1 MITRAVRDDKHG
13 SRTPRRRTLLLLGML
28 VVLLWVHVQLGAQ
41 VDLVDHHLGGDTV
54 RAAEAN
60 SLSQARLL
68 QAGGGAGVGAN
79 GGGGSLGRRETGWE
93 AALAMLRASSTKYV
107 LVDAKNGLGNRLR
120 ALASAM
126 SVAAAL
132 GRPVL
137 LIWVS
142 DLHCNCSYRRLFA
155 QPLPFAL
162 LDEEIPRA
170 NLTDDEFQVYNYMRP
185 EPGAVKDA
193 FVEADLNRHLY
204 FKSAFIMNHPAGGWK
219 FAQRQ
224 IQRLTPVDR
233 IAEMLQANK
242 NMVGLHVRN
251 VFDAPRDAK
260 TNTSVTGAEA
270 VAGARKEYG
279 AEGTRQLMMWRKASH
294 WTNFVPRMIALLREN
309 SFRNPLGLAQEP
321 LQFYLAADSEDAYT
335 GLTKR
340 FPNRIKFQQRDCAS
354 ERCDFRDCEGMI
366 YSIVDMLNLGRT
378 KLILGSGWSSYSE
391 VASYMGGDQGMPVPI
406 LMAGRDFGAMVDDA
420 KKPSRNLPQPACCNP
435 LVDQA
440 ATTGLDFSENMGV
453 EPVRWAHAS
462 ARGLGRE
469 GVLLTAADTEA
480 RDDSVT
486 IQRLWPKPFEI

>member
-1 MITRAVRDDKHG
+1 MSVREKPAPRSGG
-13 SRTPRRRTLLLLGML
+13 SRPPRSALLLLML
-28 VVLLWVHVQLGAQ
+28 VVLLMVHLHLGAQ
-41 VDLVDHHLGGDTV
+41 VVGADDAP
-54 RAAEAN
+54 AAAAP
-60 SLSQARLL
+60 SQASPS
-68 QAGGGAGVGAN
+68 QASPSSSASSSSPGVSHA
-79 GGGGSLGRRETGWE
+79 TGWE
-93 AALAMLRASSTKYV
+93 AALAMLRSSSTKYV
-107 LVDAKNGLGNRLR
+107 LVDAKNGLGNRMR

-251 VFDAPRDAK
+251 VFDAPRDAQ
-260 TNTSVTGAEA
+260 TNTSVTGAAA
-270 VAGARKEYG
+270 VEGAQKEYG
-279 AEGTRQLMMWRKASH
+279 AEGARQLMMWRKASH

-420 KKPSRNLPQPACCNP
+420 KKPSRNQPQPACCNP

>member
-1 MITRAVRDDKHG
+1 
-13 SRTPRRRTLLLLGML
+13 ML
-28 VVLLWVHVQLGAQ
+28 VVLLMVHLHLGAQ
-41 VDLVDHHLGGDTV
+41 VVGADDAP
-54 RAAEAN
+54 AAAAP
-60 SLSQARLL
+60 SQASPS
-68 QAGGGAGVGAN
+68 QASPSSSASSSSPGVSHA
-79 GGGGSLGRRETGWE
+79 TGWE
-93 AALAMLRASSTKYV
+93 AALAMLRSSSTKYV
-107 LVDAKNGLGNRLR
+107 LVDAKNGLGNRMR

-242 NMVGLHVRN
+242 KMVGLHVRN
-251 VFDAPRDAK
+251 VFDAPRDAQ
-260 TNTSVTGAEA
+260 TNTSVTGAAA
-270 VAGARKEYG
+270 VEGAQKEYG
-279 AEGTRQLMMWRKASH
+279 AEGARQLMMWRKASH

-340 FPNRIKFQQRDCAS
+340 FPNRIKFQQRECAS

-391 VASYMGGDQGMPVPI
+391 VAAYIGGAQGQPVPI
-406 LMAGRDFGAMVDDA
+406 LMAGRDFGVVVDDK
-420 KKPSRNLPQPACCNP
+420 KKPSRNVPQPACCNE
-435 LVDQA
+435 LMEHA
-440 ATTGLDFSENMGV
+440 AGSLDFTENMGL
-453 EPVRWAHAS
+453 EKVRS
-462 ARGLGRE
+462 GGE
-469 GVLLTAADTEA
+469 EDEK
-480 RDDSVT
+480 T
-486 IQRLWPKPFEI
+486 IQRFWPAPFAGFGA

>member
-1 MITRAVRDDKHG
+1 MSVREKPAPRSGG
-13 SRTPRRRTLLLLGML
+13 SRPPRSALLLLML
-28 VVLLWVHVQLGAQ
+28 VVLLMVHLHLGAQ
-41 VDLVDHHLGGDTV
+41 VVGADDAP
-54 RAAEAN
+54 AAAAP
-60 SLSQARLL
+60 SQASPS
-68 QAGGGAGVGAN
+68 QASPSSSASSSSPGVSHA
-79 GGGGSLGRRETGWE
+79 TGWE
-93 AALAMLRASSTKYV
+93 AALAMLRSSSTKYV
-107 LVDAKNGLGNRLR
+107 LVDAKNGLGNRMR

-242 NMVGLHVRN
+242 KMVGLHVRN
-251 VFDAPRDAK
+251 VFDAPRDAQ
-260 TNTSVTGAEA
+260 TNTSVTGAAA
-270 VAGARKEYG
+270 VEGAQKEYG
-279 AEGTRQLMMWRKASH
+279 AEGARQLMMWRKASH

-309 SFRNPLGLAQEP
+309 SFRNPHGLAQSP

-340 FPNRIKFQQRDCAS
+340 FPNRIKFQPRSCAS
-354 ERCDFRDCEGMI
+354 ERCDFRDCEGML

>member
-1 MITRAVRDDKHG
+1 MSVREKPAPRSGG
-13 SRTPRRRTLLLLGML
+13 SRPPRSALLLLML
-28 VVLLWVHVQLGAQ
+28 VVLLMVHLHLGAQ
-41 VDLVDHHLGGDTV
+41 VVGADDAP
-54 RAAEAN
+54 AAAAPSQASPSQA
-60 SLSQARLL
+60 SLSSSSSSA
-68 QAGGGAGVGAN
+68 AAGVSHA
-79 GGGGSLGRRETGWE
+79 TGWE
-93 AALAMLRASSTKYV
+93 AALAMLRSSSTKYV
-107 LVDAKNGLGNRLR
+107 LVDAKNGLGNRMR

-242 NMVGLHVRN
+242 KMVGLHVRN
-251 VFDAPRDAK
+251 VFDAPRDAQ
-260 TNTSVTGAEA
+260 TNTSVTGAAA
-270 VAGARKEYG
+270 VEGAQKEYG
-279 AEGTRQLMMWRKASH
+279 AEGARQLMMWRKASH

-340 FPNRIKFQQRDCAS
+340 FPNRIKFQPRSCAS

-378 KLILGSGWSSYSE
+378 KLILG
-391 VASYMGGDQGMPVPI
+391 
-406 LMAGRDFGAMVDDA
+406 
-420 KKPSRNLPQPACCNP
+420 
-435 LVDQA
+435 
-440 ATTGLDFSENMGV
+440 
-453 EPVRWAHAS
+453 
-462 ARGLGRE
+462 
-469 GVLLTAADTEA
+469 
-480 RDDSVT
+480 
-486 IQRLWPKPFEI
+486 

>member
-1 MITRAVRDDKHG
+1 MSVREKPAPRSGG
-13 SRTPRRRTLLLLGML
+13 SRPPRSALLLLML
-28 VVLLWVHVQLGAQ
+28 VVLLMVHLHLGAQ
-41 VDLVDHHLGGDTV
+41 VVGADDAP
-54 RAAEAN
+54 AAAAP
-60 SLSQARLL
+60 SQASPS
-68 QAGGGAGVGAN
+68 QASPSSSASSSSPGVSHA
-79 GGGGSLGRRETGWE
+79 TGWE
-93 AALAMLRASSTKYV
+93 AALAMLRSSSTKYV
-107 LVDAKNGLGNRLR
+107 LVDAKNGLGNRMR

-193 FVEADLNRHLY
+193 YVEADLSRHLY
-204 FKSAFIMNHPAGGWK
+204 FKSGFIMNHPAGGWK

-391 VASYMGGDQGMPVPI
+391 VAAYIGGAQGQPVPI
-406 LMAGRDFGAMVDDA
+406 LMAGRDFGVVVDDK
-420 KKPSRNLPQPACCNP
+420 KKPSRNVPQPACCNE
-435 LVDQA
+435 LMEHA
-440 ATTGLDFSENMGV
+440 AGSLDFTENMGL
-453 EPVRWAHAS
+453 EKVRS
-462 ARGLGRE
+462 GGE
-469 GVLLTAADTEA
+469 EDEK
-480 RDDSVT
+480 T
-486 IQRLWPKPFEI
+486 IQRFWPAPFAGFGA

>member
-1 MITRAVRDDKHG
+1 MSVREKPAPRSGG
-13 SRTPRRRTLLLLGML
+13 SRPPRSALLLLML
-28 VVLLWVHVQLGAQ
+28 VVLLMVHLHLGAQ
-41 VDLVDHHLGGDTV
+41 VVGADDAP
-54 RAAEAN
+54 AAAAP
-60 SLSQARLL
+60 SQASPS
-68 QAGGGAGVGAN
+68 QASPSSSASSSSPGVSHA
-79 GGGGSLGRRETGWE
+79 TGWE
-93 AALAMLRASSTKYV
+93 AALAMLRSSSTKYV
-107 LVDAKNGLGNRLR
+107 LVDAKNGLGNRMR

-242 NMVGLHVRN
+242 KMVGLHVRN
-251 VFDAPRDAK
+251 VFDAPRDAQ
-260 TNTSVTGAEA
+260 TNTSVTGAAA
-270 VAGARKEYG
+270 VEGAQKEYG
-279 AEGTRQLMMWRKASH
+279 AEGARQLMMWRKASH

-340 FPNRIKFQQRDCAS
+340 FPNRIKFQPRSCAS

>member
-68 QAGGGAGVGAN
+68 LAGGGAGVGAN
-79 GGGGSLGRRETGWE
+79 GGGGPPGRRETGWE

-170 NLTDDEFQVYNYMRP
+170 NLTDDEFQLYNYMRP

-193 FVEADLNRHLY
+193 YVEADLSRHLY
-204 FKSAFIMNHPAGGWK
+204 FKSGFIMNHPAGGWK

-242 NMVGLHVRN
+242 KMVGLHVRN
-251 VFDAPRDAK
+251 VFDAPRDAQ
-260 TNTSVTGAEA
+260 TNTSVTGAAA
-270 VAGARKEYG
+270 VEGAQKEYG
-279 AEGTRQLMMWRKASH
+279 AEGARQLMMWRKASH

-391 VASYMGGDQGMPVPI
+391 VAAYIGGAQGQPVPI
-406 LMAGRDFGAMVDDA
+406 LMAGRDFGVVVDDK
-420 KKPSRNLPQPACCNP
+420 KKPSRNVPQPACCNE
-435 LVDQA
+435 LMEHA
-440 ATTGLDFSENMGV
+440 AGSLDFTENMGL
-453 EPVRWAHAS
+453 EKVRS
-462 ARGLGRE
+462 GGE
-469 GVLLTAADTEA
+469 EDEK
-480 RDDSVT
+480 T
-486 IQRLWPKPFEI
+486 IQRFWPAPFAGFGA

>member
-79 GGGGSLGRRETGWE
+79 GGGGSPGRRETGWE
-93 AALAMLRASSTKYV
+93 AALAMLRTSSTKYV

-309 SFRNPLGLAQEP
+309 SFRNPHGLAQSP

-335 GLTKR
+335 GLMKR
-340 FPNRIKFQQRDCAS
+340 FPNRIKFQPRSCAS

-391 VASYMGGDQGMPVPI
+391 VAAYIGGAQGQPVPI
-406 LMAGRDFGAMVDDA
+406 LMAGRDFGVVVDDK
-420 KKPSRNLPQPACCNP
+420 KKPSRNVPQPACCNE
-435 LVDQA
+435 LMEHA
-440 ATTGLDFSENMGV
+440 AGSLDFTENMGL
-453 EPVRWAHAS
+453 EKVRS
-462 ARGLGRE
+462 GGE
-469 GVLLTAADTEA
+469 EDEK
-480 RDDSVT
+480 T
-486 IQRLWPKPFEI
+486 IQRFWPAPFAGFGA

>member
-1 MITRAVRDDKHG
+1 M
-13 SRTPRRRTLLLLGML
+13 
-28 VVLLWVHVQLGAQ
+28 VHLHLGAQ
-41 VDLVDHHLGGDTV
+41 VVGADDAP
-54 RAAEAN
+54 AAAAP
-60 SLSQARLL
+60 SQASPSSS
-68 QAGGGAGVGAN
+68 ASSSSPGVSHA
-79 GGGGSLGRRETGWE
+79 TGWE
-93 AALAMLRASSTKYV
+93 AALAMLRSSST
-107 LVDAKNGLGNRLR
+107 KNGLGNRMR

-242 NMVGLHVRN
+242 KMVGLHVRN

-279 AEGTRQLMMWRKASH
+279 AEGTRQLMMWRKA
-294 WTNFVPRMIALLREN
+294 
-309 SFRNPLGLAQEP
+309 
-321 LQFYLAADSEDAYT
+321 
-335 GLTKR
+335 
-340 FPNRIKFQQRDCAS
+340 
-354 ERCDFRDCEGMI
+354 
-366 YSIVDMLNLGRT
+366 
-378 KLILGSGWSSYSE
+378 
-391 VASYMGGDQGMPVPI
+391 
-406 LMAGRDFGAMVDDA
+406 
-420 KKPSRNLPQPACCNP
+420 
-435 LVDQA
+435 
-440 ATTGLDFSENMGV
+440 
-453 EPVRWAHAS
+453 
-462 ARGLGRE
+462 
-469 GVLLTAADTEA
+469 
-480 RDDSVT
+480 
-486 IQRLWPKPFEI
+486 

>member
-1 MITRAVRDDKHG
+1 MSVREKPAPRSGG
-13 SRTPRRRTLLLLGML
+13 SRPPRSALLLLML
-28 VVLLWVHVQLGAQ
+28 VVLLMVHLHLGAQ
-41 VDLVDHHLGGDTV
+41 VVGADDAP
-54 RAAEAN
+54 AAAAP
-60 SLSQARLL
+60 SQASPS
-68 QAGGGAGVGAN
+68 QASPSSSASSSSPGVSHA
-79 GGGGSLGRRETGWE
+79 TGWE
-93 AALAMLRASSTKYV
+93 AALAMLRSSSTKYV
-107 LVDAKNGLGNRLR
+107 LVDAKNGLGNRMR

-242 NMVGLHVRN
+242 KMVGLHVRN
-251 VFDAPRDAK
+251 VFDAPRDAQ
-260 TNTSVTGAEA
+260 TNTSVTGAAA
-270 VAGARKEYG
+270 VEGAQKEYG
-279 AEGTRQLMMWRKASH
+279 AEGARQLMMWRKASH

-453 EPVRWAHAS
+453 EPVRAS

-469 GVLLTAADTEA
+469 GVLLTPADTEA

-486 IQRLWPKPFEI
+486 IQRLWPMPFEI

>member
-1 MITRAVRDDKHG
+1 MSVREKPAPRSGG
-13 SRTPRRRTLLLLGML
+13 SRPPRSALLLLML
-28 VVLLWVHVQLGAQ
+28 VVLLMVHLHLGAQ
-41 VDLVDHHLGGDTV
+41 VVGADDAP
-54 RAAEAN
+54 AAAAP
-60 SLSQARLL
+60 SQALPS
-68 QAGGGAGVGAN
+68 QASPSSSSSSSAAAGVSHA
-79 GGGGSLGRRETGWE
+79 TGWE
-93 AALAMLRASSTKYV
+93 AALAMLRSSSTKYV
-107 LVDAKNGLGNRLR
+107 LVDAKNGLGNRMR

-242 NMVGLHVRN
+242 KMVGLHVRN
-251 VFDAPRDAK
+251 VFDAPRDAQ
-260 TNTSVTGAEA
+260 TNTSVTGAAA
-270 VAGARKEYG
+270 VEGAQKEYG
-279 AEGTRQLMMWRKASH
+279 AEGARQLMMWRKASH
-294 WTNFVPRMIALLREN
+294 WTNFVPRMISLLREN
-309 SFRNPLGLAQEP
+309 SFRNPHGLAQSP

-391 VASYMGGDQGMPVPI
+391 VAAYIGGAQGQPVPI
-406 LMAGRDFGAMVDDA
+406 LMAGRDFGVVVDDK
-420 KKPSRNLPQPACCNP
+420 KKPSRNVPQPACCNE
-435 LVDQA
+435 LMEHA
-440 ATTGLDFSENMGV
+440 AGSLDFTENMGL
-453 EPVRWAHAS
+453 EKVRS
-462 ARGLGRE
+462 GGE
-469 GVLLTAADTEA
+469 EDEK
-480 RDDSVT
+480 T
-486 IQRLWPKPFEI
+486 IQRFWPAPFAGFGA

>member
-1 MITRAVRDDKHG
+1 MSVREKPAPRSGG
-13 SRTPRRRTLLLLGML
+13 SRPPRSALLLLML
-28 VVLLWVHVQLGAQ
+28 VVLLMVHLHLGAQ
-41 VDLVDHHLGGDTV
+41 VVGADDAP
-54 RAAEAN
+54 AAAAP
-60 SLSQARLL
+60 SQASPS
-68 QAGGGAGVGAN
+68 QASPSSSASSSSPGVSHA
-79 GGGGSLGRRETGWE
+79 TGWE
-93 AALAMLRASSTKYV
+93 AALAMLRSSSTKYV
-107 LVDAKNGLGNRLR
+107 LVDAKNGLGNRMR

-193 FVEADLNRHLY
+193 FVEADLSRHLY
-204 FKSAFIMNHPAGGWK
+204 FKSGFIMNHPAGGWK

-242 NMVGLHVRN
+242 KMVGLHVRN

-260 TNTSVTGAEA
+260 TYTNATGDAA
-270 VAGARKEYG
+270 VEGARKEYG

-391 VASYMGGDQGMPVPI
+391 VAAYIGGAQGQPVPI
-406 LMAGRDFGAMVDDA
+406 LMAGRDFGVVVDDK
-420 KKPSRNLPQPACCNP
+420 KKPSRNVPQPACCNE
-435 LVDQA
+435 LMEHA
-440 ATTGLDFSENMGV
+440 AGSLDFTENMGL
-453 EPVRWAHAS
+453 EKVRS
-462 ARGLGRE
+462 GGE
-469 GVLLTAADTEA
+469 EDEK
-480 RDDSVT
+480 T
-486 IQRLWPKPFEI
+486 IQRFWPAPFAGFGA

>member
-1 MITRAVRDDKHG
+1 MSVREKPAPRSGG
-13 SRTPRRRTLLLLGML
+13 SRPPRSALLLLML
-28 VVLLWVHVQLGAQ
+28 VVLLMVHLHLGAQ
-41 VDLVDHHLGGDTV
+41 VVGADDAP
-54 RAAEAN
+54 AAAAP
-60 SLSQARLL
+60 SQASPS
-68 QAGGGAGVGAN
+68 QASPSSSSSSSSAAGVSHA
-79 GGGGSLGRRETGWE
+79 TGWE
-93 AALAMLRASSTKYV
+93 AALAMLRSSSTKYV
-107 LVDAKNGLGNRLR
+107 LVDAKNGLGNRMR

-242 NMVGLHVRN
+242 KMVGLHVRN
-251 VFDAPRDAK
+251 VFDAPRDAQ
-260 TNTSVTGAEA
+260 TNTSVTGAAA
-270 VAGARKEYG
+270 VEGAQKEYG
-279 AEGTRQLMMWRKASH
+279 AEGARQLMMWRKASH

-391 VASYMGGDQGMPVPI
+391 VAAYIGGAQGQPVPI
-406 LMAGRDFGAMVDDA
+406 LMAGRDFGVVVDDK
-420 KKPSRNLPQPACCNP
+420 KKPSRNVPQPACCNE
-435 LVDQA
+435 LMEHA
-440 ATTGLDFSENMGV
+440 AGSLDFTENMGL
-453 EPVRWAHAS
+453 EKVRS
-462 ARGLGRE
+462 GGE
-469 GVLLTAADTEA
+469 EDEK
-480 RDDSVT
+480 T
-486 IQRLWPKPFEI
+486 IQRFWPAPFAGFGA

>member
-1 MITRAVRDDKHG
+1 MSVREKPAPRSGG
-13 SRTPRRRTLLLLGML
+13 SRPPRSALLLLML
-28 VVLLWVHVQLGAQ
+28 VVLLMVHLHLGAQ
-41 VDLVDHHLGGDTV
+41 VVGADDAP
-54 RAAEAN
+54 AAAAP
-60 SLSQARLL
+60 SQASPS
-68 QAGGGAGVGAN
+68 QASPSSSSSSSSAGVSHA
-79 GGGGSLGRRETGWE
+79 TGWE
-93 AALAMLRASSTKYV
+93 AALAMLRSSSTKYV
-107 LVDAKNGLGNRLR
+107 LVDAKNGLGNRMR

-193 FVEADLNRHLY
+193 FVEADLSRHLY
-204 FKSAFIMNHPAGGWK
+204 FKSGFIMNHPAGGWK

-242 NMVGLHVRN
+242 KMVGLHVRN
-251 VFDAPRDAK
+251 VFDAPRDAQ
-260 TNTSVTGAEA
+260 TNTSVTGAAA
-270 VAGARKEYG
+270 VEGAQKEYG
-279 AEGTRQLMMWRKASH
+279 AEGARQLMMWRKASH

-391 VASYMGGDQGMPVPI
+391 VAAYIGGAQGQPVPI
-406 LMAGRDFGAMVDDA
+406 LMAGRDFGVVVDDK
-420 KKPSRNLPQPACCNP
+420 KKPSRNVPQPACCNE
-435 LVDQA
+435 LMEHA
-440 ATTGLDFSENMGV
+440 AGSLDFTENMGL
-453 EPVRWAHAS
+453 EKVRS
-462 ARGLGRE
+462 GGE
-469 GVLLTAADTEA
+469 EDEK
-480 RDDSVT
+480 T
-486 IQRLWPKPFEI
+486 IQRFWPAPFAGFGA

>member
-68 QAGGGAGVGAN
+68 LAGGGAGVGAN
-79 GGGGSLGRRETGWE
+79 GGGGSPGRRETGWE

-107 LVDAKNGLGNRLR
+107 LVDAKNGLGNRMR

-193 FVEADLNRHLY
+193 YVEADLSRHLY
-204 FKSAFIMNHPAGGWK
+204 FKSGFIMNHPAGGWK

-242 NMVGLHVRN
+242 KMVGLHVRN
-251 VFDAPRDAK
+251 VFDAPRDAQ
-260 TNTSVTGAEA
+260 TNTSVTGAAA
-270 VAGARKEYG
+270 VEGAQKEYG
-279 AEGTRQLMMWRKASH
+279 AEGARQLMMWRKASH

-391 VASYMGGDQGMPVPI
+391 VASYIGGAQGQPVPI
-406 LMAGRDFGAMVDDA
+406 LMAGRDFGVVVDDK
-420 KKPSRNLPQPACCNP
+420 KKPSRNVPQPACCNE
-435 LVDQA
+435 LMEHA
-440 ATTGLDFSENMGV
+440 AGSLDFTENMGL
-453 EPVRWAHAS
+453 EKVRS
-462 ARGLGRE
+462 GGE
-469 GVLLTAADTEA
+469 EDEK
-480 RDDSVT
+480 T
-486 IQRLWPKPFEI
+486 IQRFWPAPFAGFGA

>member
-1 MITRAVRDDKHG
+1 MSVREKPAPRSGG
-13 SRTPRRRTLLLLGML
+13 SRPPRSALLLLML
-28 VVLLWVHVQLGAQ
+28 VVLLMVHLHLGAQ
-41 VDLVDHHLGGDTV
+41 VVGADDAP
-54 RAAEAN
+54 AAAAP
-60 SLSQARLL
+60 SQASPS
-68 QAGGGAGVGAN
+68 QASPSSSSSSSAAAGVSHA
-79 GGGGSLGRRETGWE
+79 TGWE
-93 AALAMLRASSTKYV
+93 AALAMLRSSSTKYV
-107 LVDAKNGLGNRLR
+107 LVDAKNGLGNRMR

-242 NMVGLHVRN
+242 KMVGLHVRN
-251 VFDAPRDAK
+251 VFDAPRDAQ
-260 TNTSVTGAEA
+260 TNTSVTGAAA
-270 VAGARKEYG
+270 VEGAQKEYG
-279 AEGTRQLMMWRKASH
+279 AEGARQLMMWRKASH

-391 VASYMGGDQGMPVPI
+391 VAAYIGGAQGQPVPI
-406 LMAGRDFGAMVDDA
+406 LMAGRDFGVVVDDK
-420 KKPSRNLPQPACCNP
+420 KKPSRNVPQPACCNE
-435 LVDQA
+435 LMEHA
-440 ATTGLDFSENMGV
+440 AGSLDFTENMGL
-453 EPVRWAHAS
+453 EKVRS
-462 ARGLGRE
+462 GGE
-469 GVLLTAADTEA
+469 EDEK
-480 RDDSVT
+480 T
-486 IQRLWPKPFEI
+486 IQRFWPAPFAGFGA

>member
-1 MITRAVRDDKHG
+1 MSVREKPAPRSGG
-13 SRTPRRRTLLLLGML
+13 SRPPRSALLLLML
-28 VVLLWVHVQLGAQ
+28 VVLLMVHLHLGAQ
-41 VDLVDHHLGGDTV
+41 VVGADDAP
-54 RAAEAN
+54 AAAAP
-60 SLSQARLL
+60 SQASPS
-68 QAGGGAGVGAN
+68 QASPSSSASSSSPGVSHA
-79 GGGGSLGRRETGWE
+79 TGWE
-93 AALAMLRASSTKYV
+93 AALAMLRSSSTKYV
-107 LVDAKNGLGNRLR
+107 LVDAKNGLGNRMR

-242 NMVGLHVRN
+242 KMVGLHVRN
-251 VFDAPRDAK
+251 VFDAPRDAQ
-260 TNTSVTGAEA
+260 TNTSVTGAAA
-270 VAGARKEYG
+270 VEGAQKEYG
-279 AEGTRQLMMWRKASH
+279 AEGARQLMMWRKASH

-469 GVLLTAADTEA
+469 GVLLTAADNEA

-486 IQRLWPKPFEI
+486 IQRLWPMPFEI

>member
-1 MITRAVRDDKHG
+1 MSVREKPAPRSGG
-13 SRTPRRRTLLLLGML
+13 SRPPRSALLLLML
-28 VVLLWVHVQLGAQ
+28 VVLLMVHLHLGAQ
-41 VDLVDHHLGGDTV
+41 VVGADDAP
-54 RAAEAN
+54 AAAAP
-60 SLSQARLL
+60 SQVSPSQASPSSS
-68 QAGGGAGVGAN
+68 ASSSSPGVSHA
-79 GGGGSLGRRETGWE
+79 TGWE
-93 AALAMLRASSTKYV
+93 AALAMLRSSSTKYV

-242 NMVGLHVRN
+242 KMVGLHVRN
-251 VFDAPRDAK
+251 VFDAPRDAQ
-260 TNTSVTGAEA
+260 TNTSVTGAAA
-270 VAGARKEYG
+270 VEGAQKEYG
-279 AEGTRQLMMWRKASH
+279 AEGARQLMMWRKASH

-391 VASYMGGDQGMPVPI
+391 VAAYIGGAQGQPVPI
-406 LMAGRDFGAMVDDA
+406 LMAGRDFGVVVDDK
-420 KKPSRNLPQPACCNP
+420 KKPSRNVPQPACCNE
-435 LVDQA
+435 LMEHA
-440 ATTGLDFSENMGV
+440 AGSLDFTENMGL
-453 EPVRWAHAS
+453 EKVRS
-462 ARGLGRE
+462 GGE
-469 GVLLTAADTEA
+469 EDEK
-480 RDDSVT
+480 T
-486 IQRLWPKPFEI
+486 IQRFWPAPFAGFGA

>member
-1 MITRAVRDDKHG
+1 MSVREKPAPRSGG
-13 SRTPRRRTLLLLGML
+13 SRPPRSALLLLML
-28 VVLLWVHVQLGAQ
+28 VVLLMVHLHLGAQ
-41 VDLVDHHLGGDTV
+41 VVGADDAP
-54 RAAEAN
+54 AAAAP
-60 SLSQARLL
+60 SQASPS
-68 QAGGGAGVGAN
+68 QASPSSSASSSSPGVSHA
-79 GGGGSLGRRETGWE
+79 TGWE

-193 FVEADLNRHLY
+193 YVEADLNRHLY
-204 FKSAFIMNHPAGGWK
+204 FKSAFIMNHPAGGGK

-242 NMVGLHVRN
+242 KMVGLHVRN
-251 VFDAPRDAK
+251 VFDAPRDAQ
-260 TNTSVTGAEA
+260 TNTSVTGAAA
-270 VAGARKEYG
+270 VEGAQKEYG
-279 AEGTRQLMMWRKASH
+279 AEGARQLMMWRKASH

-391 VASYMGGDQGMPVPI
+391 VAAYIGGAQGQPVPI
-406 LMAGRDFGAMVDDA
+406 LMAGRDFGVVVDDK
-420 KKPSRNLPQPACCNP
+420 KKPSRNLPQPACCNE
-435 LVDQA
+435 LMEHA
-440 ATTGLDFSENMGV
+440 AGSLDFTENMGL
-453 EPVRWAHAS
+453 EKVRS
-462 ARGLGRE
+462 GGE
-469 GVLLTAADTEA
+469 EDEK
-480 RDDSVT
+480 T
-486 IQRLWPKPFEI
+486 IQRFWPAPFAGFGA

>member
-1 MITRAVRDDKHG
+1 MSVREKPAPRSGG
-13 SRTPRRRTLLLLGML
+13 SRPPRSALLLLML
-28 VVLLWVHVQLGAQ
+28 VVLLMVHLHLGAQ
-41 VDLVDHHLGGDTV
+41 VVEADDAP
-54 RAAEAN
+54 AAAAP
-60 SLSQARLL
+60 SQASPS
-68 QAGGGAGVGAN
+68 QASPSSSASSSSPGVSHA
-79 GGGGSLGRRETGWE
+79 TGWE
-93 AALAMLRASSTKYV
+93 AALAMLRSSSTKYV
-107 LVDAKNGLGNRLR
+107 LVDAKNGLGNRMR

-242 NMVGLHVRN
+242 KMVGLHVRN
-251 VFDAPRDAK
+251 VFDAPRDAQ
-260 TNTSVTGAEA
+260 TNTSVTGAAA
-270 VAGARKEYG
+270 VEGAQKEYG
-279 AEGTRQLMMWRKASH
+279 AEGARQLMMWRKASH

-309 SFRNPLGLAQEP
+309 SYRNPQGLAQEP

-340 FPNRIKFQQRDCAS
+340 FPNRIKFQPRSCAS

>member
-79 GGGGSLGRRETGWE
+79 GGGGPPGRRETGWE

-193 FVEADLNRHLY
+193 FVEADLSRHLY
-204 FKSAFIMNHPAGGWK
+204 FKSGFIMNHPAGGWK

-242 NMVGLHVRN
+242 KMVGLHVRN
-251 VFDAPRDAK
+251 VFDAPRDAQ

-279 AEGTRQLMMWRKASH
+279 AEGTRQLMMWRRASH
-294 WTNFVPRMIALLREN
+294 WTNFVPRMISLLREN
-309 SFRNPLGLAQEP
+309 SFRNPHGLAQSP

-340 FPNRIKFQQRDCAS
+340 FPNRIKFQPRSCAS

-391 VASYMGGDQGMPVPI
+391 VAAYIGGAQGQPVPI
-406 LMAGRDFGAMVDDA
+406 LMAGRDFGVVVDDK
-420 KKPSRNLPQPACCNP
+420 KKPSRNVPQPACCNE
-435 LVDQA
+435 LMEHA
-440 ATTGLDFSENMGV
+440 AGSLDFTENMGL
-453 EPVRWAHAS
+453 EKVRS
-462 ARGLGRE
+462 GGE
-469 GVLLTAADTEA
+469 EDEK
-480 RDDSVT
+480 T
-486 IQRLWPKPFEI
+486 IQRFWPAPFAGFGA

>member
-1 MITRAVRDDKHG
+1 
-13 SRTPRRRTLLLLGML
+13 ML
-28 VVLLWVHVQLGAQ
+28 VVLLMVHLHLGAQ
-41 VDLVDHHLGGDTV
+41 VVGADDAP
-54 RAAEAN
+54 AAAAP
-60 SLSQARLL
+60 SQASPS
-68 QAGGGAGVGAN
+68 QASPSSSASSSSPGVSPGRRVGGGAPMLR
-79 GGGGSLGRRETGWE
+79 SSSTSTCWSTRRTGWITGC
-93 AALAMLRASSTKYV
+93 ARSRRRCPNRRRSGGRSFTDLGLRPPLQLLVPPTSS
-107 LVDAKNGLGNRLR
+107 
-120 ALASAM
+120 
-126 SVAAAL
+126 
-132 GRPVL
+132 
-137 LIWVS
+137 
-142 DLHCNCSYRRLFA
+142 

-242 NMVGLHVRN
+242 KMVGLHVRN
-251 VFDAPRDAK
+251 VFDAPRDAQ
-260 TNTSVTGAEA
+260 TNTSVTGAAA
-270 VAGARKEYG
+270 VEGAQKEYG
-279 AEGTRQLMMWRKASH
+279 AEGARQLMMWRKASH

-391 VASYMGGDQGMPVPI
+391 VAAYIGGAQGQPVPI
-406 LMAGRDFGAMVDDA
+406 LMAGRDFGVVVDDK
-420 KKPSRNLPQPACCNP
+420 KKPSRNVPQPACCNE
-435 LVDQA
+435 LMEHA
-440 ATTGLDFSENMGV
+440 AGSLDFTENMGL
-453 EPVRWAHAS
+453 EKVRS
-462 ARGLGRE
+462 GGE
-469 GVLLTAADTEA
+469 EDEK
-480 RDDSVT
+480 T
-486 IQRLWPKPFEI
+486 IQRFWPAPFAGFGA

>member
-1 MITRAVRDDKHG
+1 MSVREKPAPRSGG
-13 SRTPRRRTLLLLGML
+13 SRPPRSALLLLML
-28 VVLLWVHVQLGAQ
+28 VVLLMVHLHLGAQ
-41 VDLVDHHLGGDTV
+41 VVGADDAP
-54 RAAEAN
+54 AAAAP
-60 SLSQARLL
+60 SQASPS
-68 QAGGGAGVGAN
+68 QASPSSSASSSSPGVSHA
-79 GGGGSLGRRETGWE
+79 TGWE
-93 AALAMLRASSTKYV
+93 AALAMLRSSSTKYV
-107 LVDAKNGLGNRLR
+107 LVDAKNGLGNRMR

-242 NMVGLHVRN
+242 KMVGLHVRN
-251 VFDAPRDAK
+251 VFDAPRDAQ
-260 TNTSVTGAEA
+260 TNTSVTGAAA
-270 VAGARKEYG
+270 VEGAQKEYG
-279 AEGTRQLMMWRKASH
+279 AEGARQLMMWRKASH

-469 GVLLTAADTEA
+469 GVLLTPADTEA

-486 IQRLWPKPFEI
+486 IQRLWPMPFEI

>member
-1 MITRAVRDDKHG
+1 MSVREKPAPRSGG
-13 SRTPRRRTLLLLGML
+13 SRPPRSALLLLML
-28 VVLLWVHVQLGAQ
+28 VVLLMVHLHLGAQ
-41 VDLVDHHLGGDTV
+41 VVGADDAP
-54 RAAEAN
+54 AAAAP
-60 SLSQARLL
+60 SQASPS
-68 QAGGGAGVGAN
+68 QASPSSSSSSAAAGVSHA
-79 GGGGSLGRRETGWE
+79 TGWE
-93 AALAMLRASSTKYV
+93 AALAMLRSSSTKYV
-107 LVDAKNGLGNRLR
+107 LVDAKNGLGNRMR

-170 NLTDDEFQVYNYMRP
+170 NLTDDEFQLYNYMRP

-242 NMVGLHVRN
+242 KMVGLHVRN
-251 VFDAPRDAK
+251 VFDAPRDAQ
-260 TNTSVTGAEA
+260 TNTSVTGAAA
-270 VAGARKEYG
+270 VEGAQKEYG
-279 AEGTRQLMMWRKASH
+279 AEGARQLMMWRKASH

-391 VASYMGGDQGMPVPI
+391 VAAYIGGAQGQPVPI
-406 LMAGRDFGAMVDDA
+406 LMAGRDFGVVVDDK
-420 KKPSRNLPQPACCNP
+420 KKPSRNVPQPACCNE
-435 LVDQA
+435 LMEHA
-440 ATTGLDFSENMGV
+440 AGSLDFTENMGL
-453 EPVRWAHAS
+453 EKVRS
-462 ARGLGRE
+462 GGE
-469 GVLLTAADTEA
+469 EDEK
-480 RDDSVT
+480 T
-486 IQRLWPKPFEI
+486 IQRFWPAPFAGFGA

>member
-1 MITRAVRDDKHG
+1 MSVREKPAPRSGG
-13 SRTPRRRTLLLLGML
+13 SRPPRSALLLLML
-28 VVLLWVHVQLGAQ
+28 VVLLMVHLHLGAQ
-41 VDLVDHHLGGDTV
+41 VVGADDAP
-54 RAAEAN
+54 AAAAP
-60 SLSQARLL
+60 SQASPS
-68 QAGGGAGVGAN
+68 QASPSSSASSSSPGVSHA
-79 GGGGSLGRRETGWE
+79 TGWE
-93 AALAMLRASSTKYV
+93 AALAMLRSSSTKYV
-107 LVDAKNGLGNRLR
+107 LVDAKNGLGNRMR

-193 FVEADLNRHLY
+193 YVEADLSRHLY
-204 FKSAFIMNHPAGGWK
+204 FKSGFIMNHPAGGWK

-309 SFRNPLGLAQEP
+309 SFRNPHGLAQSP

-340 FPNRIKFQQRDCAS
+340 FPNRIKFQPRSCAS

>member
-1 MITRAVRDDKHG
+1 MSVREKPAPRSGG
-13 SRTPRRRTLLLLGML
+13 SRPPRSALLLLML
-28 VVLLWVHVQLGAQ
+28 VVLLMVHLHLGAQ
-41 VDLVDHHLGGDTV
+41 VVGADDAP
-54 RAAEAN
+54 AAAAP
-60 SLSQARLL
+60 SQASPS
-68 QAGGGAGVGAN
+68 QASPSSSSSSSSPGVSHA
-79 GGGGSLGRRETGWE
+79 TGWE
-93 AALAMLRASSTKYV
+93 AALAMLRSSSTKYV
-107 LVDAKNGLGNRLR
+107 LVDAKNGLGNRMR

-193 FVEADLNRHLY
+193 YVEADLSRHLY
-204 FKSAFIMNHPAGGWK
+204 FKSGFIMNHPAGGWK

-294 WTNFVPRMIALLREN
+294 WTNFVPRMISLLREN
-309 SFRNPLGLAQEP
+309 SFRNPHGLAQSP

-340 FPNRIKFQQRDCAS
+340 FPNRIKFQPRSCAS

-391 VASYMGGDQGMPVPI
+391 VAAYIGGAQGQPVPI
-406 LMAGRDFGAMVDDA
+406 LMAGRDFGVVVDDK
-420 KKPSRNLPQPACCNP
+420 KKPSRNVPQPACCNE
-435 LVDQA
+435 LMEHA
-440 ATTGLDFSENMGV
+440 AGSLDFTENMGL
-453 EPVRWAHAS
+453 EKVRS
-462 ARGLGRE
+462 GGE
-469 GVLLTAADTEA
+469 EDEK
-480 RDDSVT
+480 T
-486 IQRLWPKPFEI
+486 IQRFWPAPFAGFGA

>member
-1 MITRAVRDDKHG
+1 MSVREKPAPRSGG
-13 SRTPRRRTLLLLGML
+13 SRPPRSALLLLML
-28 VVLLWVHVQLGAQ
+28 VVLLMVHLHLGAQ
-41 VDLVDHHLGGDTV
+41 VVGADDAP
-54 RAAEAN
+54 AAAAP
-60 SLSQARLL
+60 SQASPS
-68 QAGGGAGVGAN
+68 QASPSSSSSSSSPGVSHA
-79 GGGGSLGRRETGWE
+79 TGWE
-93 AALAMLRASSTKYV
+93 AALAMLRSSSTKYV
-107 LVDAKNGLGNRLR
+107 LVDAKNGLGNRMR

-193 FVEADLNRHLY
+193 FVEADLSRHLY
-204 FKSAFIMNHPAGGWK
+204 FKSGFIMNHPAGGWK

-242 NMVGLHVRN
+242 KMVGLHVRN
-251 VFDAPRDAK
+251 VFDAPRDAQ
-260 TNTSVTGAEA
+260 TNTSVTGAAA
-270 VAGARKEYG
+270 VEGAQKEYG
-279 AEGTRQLMMWRKASH
+279 AEGARQLMMWRKASH

-391 VASYMGGDQGMPVPI
+391 VAAYIGGAQGQPVPI
-406 LMAGRDFGAMVDDA
+406 LMAGRDFGVVVDDK
-420 KKPSRNLPQPACCNP
+420 KKPSRNVPQPACCNE
-435 LVDQA
+435 LMEHA
-440 ATTGLDFSENMGV
+440 AGSLDFTENMGL
-453 EPVRWAHAS
+453 EKVRS
-462 ARGLGRE
+462 GGE
-469 GVLLTAADTEA
+469 EDEK
-480 RDDSVT
+480 T
-486 IQRLWPKPFEI
+486 IQRFWPAPFAGFGA

>member
-1 MITRAVRDDKHG
+1 MSVREKPAPRSGG
-13 SRTPRRRTLLLLGML
+13 SRPPRSALLLLML
-28 VVLLWVHVQLGAQ
+28 VVLLMVHLHLGAQ
-41 VDLVDHHLGGDTV
+41 VVGADDAP
-54 RAAEAN
+54 AAAAP
-60 SLSQARLL
+60 SQASPS
-68 QAGGGAGVGAN
+68 QASPSSSASSSSPGVSHA
-79 GGGGSLGRRETGWE
+79 TGWE
-93 AALAMLRASSTKYV
+93 AALAMLRSSSTKYV
-107 LVDAKNGLGNRLR
+107 LVDAKNGLGNRMR

-242 NMVGLHVRN
+242 KMVGLHVRN
-251 VFDAPRDAK
+251 VFDAPRDAQ
-260 TNTSVTGAEA
+260 TNTSVTGAAA
-270 VAGARKEYG
+270 VEGAQKEYG
-279 AEGTRQLMMWRKASH
+279 AEGARQLMMWRKASH

-391 VASYMGGDQGMPVPI
+391 VAAYIGGAQGQPVPI
-406 LMAGRDFGAMVDDA
+406 LMAGRDFGVVVDDK
-420 KKPSRNLPQPACCNP
+420 KKPSRNVPQPACCNE
-435 LVDQA
+435 LMEHA
-440 ATTGLDFSENMGV
+440 AGSLDFTENMGL
-453 EPVRWAHAS
+453 EKVRS
-462 ARGLGRE
+462 GGE
-469 GVLLTAADTEA
+469 EDEK
-480 RDDSVT
+480 T
-486 IQRLWPKPFEI
+486 IQRFWPAPFAGFGA

>member
-79 GGGGSLGRRETGWE
+79 GGGGPPGRRETGWE

-193 FVEADLNRHLY
+193 YVEADLSRHLY
-204 FKSAFIMNHPAGGWK
+204 FKSGFIMNPPAGGWK

-224 IQRLTPVDR
+224 IQRLTPVAR

-309 SFRNPLGLAQEP
+309 SFRNPHGLAQSP

-340 FPNRIKFQQRDCAS
+340 FPNRIKFQPRSCAS

-391 VASYMGGDQGMPVPI
+391 VAAYIGGAQGQPVPI
-406 LMAGRDFGAMVDDA
+406 LLAGRDFGVVGDDK
-420 KKPSRNLPQPACCNP
+420 KKPSRNVPQPACCNE
-435 LVDQA
+435 LMEHA
-440 ATTGLDFSENMGV
+440 AGSLDFTENMGL
-453 EPVRWAHAS
+453 EKVRS
-462 ARGLGRE
+462 GGE
-469 GVLLTAADTEA
+469 EDEK
-480 RDDSVT
+480 T
-486 IQRLWPKPFEI
+486 IQRFWPAPFAGFGA

>member
-1 MITRAVRDDKHG
+1 MSVREKPAPRSGG
-13 SRTPRRRTLLLLGML
+13 SRPPRSALLLLML
-28 VVLLWVHVQLGAQ
+28 VVLLMVHLHLGAQ
-41 VDLVDHHLGGDTV
+41 VVGADDAP
-54 RAAEAN
+54 AAAAP
-60 SLSQARLL
+60 SQASPS
-68 QAGGGAGVGAN
+68 QASPSSSSSSAAAGVSHA
-79 GGGGSLGRRETGWE
+79 TGWE
-93 AALAMLRASSTKYV
+93 AALAMLRSSSTKYV

-242 NMVGLHVRN
+242 KMVGLHVRN
-251 VFDAPRDAK
+251 VFDAPRDAQ
-260 TNTSVTGAEA
+260 TNTSVTGAAA
-270 VAGARKEYG
+270 VEGAQKEYG
-279 AEGTRQLMMWRKASH
+279 AEGARQLMMWRKASH

-340 FPNRIKFQQRDCAS
+340 FPNRIKFQPRSCAS
-354 ERCDFRDCEGMI
+354 ERCDFRDCEGML

-469 GVLLTAADTEA
+469 GVVLTAADTA

>member
-1 MITRAVRDDKHG
+1 MSVREKPAPRSGG
-13 SRTPRRRTLLLLGML
+13 SRPPRSALLLLML
-28 VVLLWVHVQLGAQ
+28 VVLLMVHLHLGAQ
-41 VDLVDHHLGGDTV
+41 VVGADDAP
-54 RAAEAN
+54 AAAAP
-60 SLSQARLL
+60 SQASPS
-68 QAGGGAGVGAN
+68 QALPSSSASSSSPGVSHA
-79 GGGGSLGRRETGWE
+79 TGWE
-93 AALAMLRASSTKYV
+93 AALAMLRSSSTKYV
-107 LVDAKNGLGNRLR
+107 LVDAKNGLGNRMR

-340 FPNRIKFQQRDCAS
+340 FPNRIKFQPRSCAS

-469 GVLLTAADTEA
+469 GVLLTAADTA

>member
-1 MITRAVRDDKHG
+1 MSVREKPAPRSGG
-13 SRTPRRRTLLLLGML
+13 SRPPRSALLLLML
-28 VVLLWVHVQLGAQ
+28 VVLLMVHLHLGAQ
-41 VDLVDHHLGGDTV
+41 VVGADDAP
-54 RAAEAN
+54 AAAAP
-60 SLSQARLL
+60 SQASPS
-68 QAGGGAGVGAN
+68 QALPSSSASSSSPGVSHA
-79 GGGGSLGRRETGWE
+79 TGWE
-93 AALAMLRASSTKYV
+93 AALAMLRSSSTKYV
-107 LVDAKNGLGNRLR
+107 LVDAKNGLGNRMR

-193 FVEADLNRHLY
+193 YVEADLSRHLY
-204 FKSAFIMNHPAGGWK
+204 FKSGFIMNHPAGGWK

-242 NMVGLHVRN
+242 KMVGLHVRN
-251 VFDAPRDAK
+251 VFDAPRDAQ
-260 TNTSVTGAEA
+260 TNTSVTGAAA
-270 VAGARKEYG
+270 VEGAQKEYG
-279 AEGTRQLMMWRKASH
+279 AEGARQLMMWRKASH

-309 SFRNPLGLAQEP
+309 SFRNPHGLAQSP

-391 VASYMGGDQGMPVPI
+391 VAAYIGGAQGQPVPI
-406 LMAGRDFGAMVDDA
+406 LMAGRDFGVVVDDK
-420 KKPSRNLPQPACCNP
+420 KKPSRNVPQPACCNE
-435 LVDQA
+435 LMEHA
-440 ATTGLDFSENMGV
+440 AGSLDFTENMGL
-453 EPVRWAHAS
+453 EKVRS
-462 ARGLGRE
+462 GGE
-469 GVLLTAADTEA
+469 EDEK
-480 RDDSVT
+480 T
-486 IQRLWPKPFEI
+486 IQRFWPAPFAGFGA

>member
-79 GGGGSLGRRETGWE
+79 GGGGAPGRRETGWE

-251 VFDAPRDAK
+251 VFDAPRDAQ
-260 TNTSVTGAEA
+260 TNTSVTGAAA
-270 VAGARKEYG
+270 VEGAQKEYG
-279 AEGTRQLMMWRKASH
+279 AEGARQLMMWRKASH

-391 VASYMGGDQGMPVPI
+391 VAAYIGGAQGQPVPI
-406 LMAGRDFGAMVDDA
+406 LMAGRDFGVVVDDK
-420 KKPSRNLPQPACCNP
+420 KKPSRNVPQPACCNE
-435 LVDQA
+435 LMEHA
-440 ATTGLDFSENMGV
+440 AGSLDFTENMGL
-453 EPVRWAHAS
+453 EKVRS
-462 ARGLGRE
+462 GGE
-469 GVLLTAADTEA
+469 EDEK
-480 RDDSVT
+480 T
-486 IQRLWPKPFEI
+486 IQRFWPAPFAGFGA

>member
-1 MITRAVRDDKHG
+1 MSVREKPAPRSGG
-13 SRTPRRRTLLLLGML
+13 SRPPRSALLLLML
-28 VVLLWVHVQLGAQ
+28 VVLLMVHLHLGAQ
-41 VDLVDHHLGGDTV
+41 VVGADDAP
-54 RAAEAN
+54 AAAAP
-60 SLSQARLL
+60 SQASPS
-68 QAGGGAGVGAN
+68 QASPSSSSSSAAAGVSHA
-79 GGGGSLGRRETGWE
+79 TGWE
-93 AALAMLRASSTKYV
+93 AALAMLRSSSTKYV
-107 LVDAKNGLGNRLR
+107 LVDAKNGLGNRMR

-193 FVEADLNRHLY
+193 YVEADLSRHLY
-204 FKSAFIMNHPAGGWK
+204 FKSGFIMNHPAGGWK

-251 VFDAPRDAK
+251 VFDAPRDAQ
-260 TNTSVTGAEA
+260 TNTSVTGAAA
-270 VAGARKEYG
+270 VEGAQKEYG
-279 AEGTRQLMMWRKASH
+279 AEGARQLMMWRKASH

-391 VASYMGGDQGMPVPI
+391 VAAYIGGAQGQPVPI
-406 LMAGRDFGAMVDDA
+406 LMAGRDFGVVVDDK
-420 KKPSRNLPQPACCNP
+420 KKPSRNVPQPACCNE
-435 LVDQA
+435 LMEHA
-440 ATTGLDFSENMGV
+440 AGSLDFTENMGL
-453 EPVRWAHAS
+453 EKVRS
-462 ARGLGRE
+462 GGE
-469 GVLLTAADTEA
+469 EDEK
-480 RDDSVT
+480 T
-486 IQRLWPKPFEI
+486 IQRFWPAPFAGFGA